1 MGMRTKR
8 FRMFVWGAALAAMLL
23 AAPGGFAAQVQGKP
37 EAGAPVEVADTR
49 TLVDLAGRRVVIPA
63 RVNRVASLTGPS
75 FETVIML
82 GAVDQ
87 VAITGNRWAG
97 SGWAAKVCPAY
108 AKVPVTRNATEPNI
122 EELMELGVDVVL
134 FWDAYPEVI
143 ESLNKVG
150 IPVIVTQLKDDGI
163 DTREEFV
170 ALKKKEIMLVG
181 EVFGGA
187 ALEKAR
193 KWCDYVDR
201 TVGYVTGRTGGL
213 DPASL
218 PSVYYVRGPE
228 SLSIHGGES
237 YTRYLVDLAGG
248 DLVSRKDRKLLYTTT
263 MEQVMEWNPAYIFM
277 GRVNNVELI
286 TKDPAWA
293 PIRAVKDG
301 NVYVNLRS
309 VGPTDYSTDCF
320 LLMEQ
325 IAKTLHPDLFG
336 DLDMVR
342 EVKDYF
348 AEFYG
353 CPISDREA
361 EYVLTFKG
369 PDGQ

>member
-8 FRMFVWGAALAAMLL
+8 FRMFLWGAALAAMLL

-37 EAGAPVEVADTR
+37 EAGTPVEAADTR

-187 ALEKAR
+187 ALEKAL

-248 DLVSRKDRKLLYTTT
+248 ELVSRKDRKLLYTTT

>member
-1 MGMRTKR
+1 MGMRIRR
-8 FRMFVWGAALAAMLL
+8 FRMFLWGAALAAVLL
-23 AAPGGFAAQVQGKP
+23 AAPVGFAAQAQGKP
-37 EAGAPVEVADTR
+37 EAGAPVEAADTR

-108 AKVPVTRNATEPNI
+108 AKVPVARNATEPNI

-150 IPVIVTQLKDDGI
+150 IPVIVTQLDDDGI

-187 ALEKAR
+187 ALDKAR

>member
-8 FRMFVWGAALAAMLL
+8 FRMFLWGAALAAVLL
-23 AAPGGFAAQVQGKP
+23 AAPGGFAAQAQGKP
-37 EAGAPVEVADTR
+37 EAGAPVEAADTR

-108 AKVPVTRNATEPNI
+108 AKVPVARNATEPNI

-187 ALEKAR
+187 ALDKAR